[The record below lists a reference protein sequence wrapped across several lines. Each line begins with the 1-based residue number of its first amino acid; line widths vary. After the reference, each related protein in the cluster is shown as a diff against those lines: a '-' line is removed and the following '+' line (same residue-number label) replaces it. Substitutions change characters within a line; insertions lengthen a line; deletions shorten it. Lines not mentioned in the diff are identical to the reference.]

1 MLQLQ
6 EAYCMLSG
14 NYIISSG
21 YLYRINLTHMEKQKM
36 QSRISRNRPDQ
47 DFIHLLPS
55 GYFAYSMWLQLST
68 NLVSQAFWTKSS
80 PEPQWTGIALE
91 MKFIT
96 YLTTKPSYVW
106 LHNQAIIRVLRTICY
121 MPLILRPLDFR
132 NQNKDVNL
140 KFRKKCHT
148 DKQEIFN

>member
-80 PEPQWTGIALE
+80 PEPQSMNWNSIRDEIHYIFDNQTILCMASQPSHHQGIKDHMLHATDS
-91 MKFIT
+91 KTFGFQ
-96 YLTTKPSYVW
+96 KP
-106 LHNQAIIRVLRTICY
+106 
-121 MPLILRPLDFR
+121 
-132 NQNKDVNL
+132 K
-140 KFRKKCHT
+140 
-148 DKQEIFN
+148 